1 MRSLSANGAPR
12 KTGRESPRNALV
24 PHDIDDAAAR
34 AVRTLTGRA
43 PGLDHRAMRICFAL
57 LSLSFLALVSSS
69 TLAGCGPE
77 SSGSGGG
84 ATTTTTGTTSSG
96 SGGTTSTG
104 GTGGS
109 GAQAGSTT
117 TGGGGAGGV
126 TTTSTTSTTDT
137 GGSGP
142 ACGAIARRLGGSS
155 AADTITTSAVAV
167 TSDGGAILAGEF
179 GGTAAIGPQTL
190 SSAGGQDAFVVR
202 LSPGGGVAWAKRFG
216 ANYDDRVKG
225 VAPLA
230 DGGAVIVGTFDG
242 VVDFGGKTL
251 TSIGG
256 PDAFVVRL
264 DAAGGLVLALQIE
277 NADARGVAI
286 AEGGDLL
293 VAGDFSAATKIAGVP
308 VSPDGADDLF
318 VVRLS
323 EQGTLVSLRHVA
335 FEVKPGVI
343 AIASS
348 AGRTYVAGSF
358 QGTTD
363 LGTGPLVSA
372 GAKDAFLAR
381 LDDALTTVFAR
392 RYGDDSSQEA
402 RGVAV
407 LSDGSAAL
415 VGSFKSALDFD
426 GTILTADTLDDAFV
440 ARVDDAGAV
449 VFAKRFGDAQA
460 QIARGVAVTATDEI
474 LVAGGFQGAID
485 PGDGA
490 ITAAD
495 GEDVFLTR
503 LDASGAAIQTLGWG
517 ATLDQ
522 RARSVAVDP
531 CGAVVLGGDFNGAL
545 TFGADALT
553 AGGTADGFVA
563 RLAP

>member
-1 MRSLSANGAPR
+1 MRTRFL
-12 KTGRESPRNALV
+12 L
-24 PHDIDDAAAR
+24 
-34 AVRTLTGRA
+34 
-43 PGLDHRAMRICFAL
+43 L
-57 LSLSFLALVSSS
+57 LSLSFPALVSSV

-84 ATTTTTGTTSSG
+84 GATTTTTTTSSA
-96 SGGTTSTG
+96 SGGTTSSSG

-109 GAQAGSTT
+109 GAQGGTT
-117 TGGGGAGGV
+117 TSGGGGAGGV

-142 ACGAIARRLGGSS
+142 ACGAIARQLAGSS
-155 AADTITTSAVAV
+155 AADAVTVAAVAV

-179 GGTAAIGPQTL
+179 GGAATIGPQTL
-190 SSAGGQDAFVVR
+190 TSAGGQDAFVVR
-202 LSPGGGVAWAKRFG
+202 LSAGGGVAWAKRFG
-216 ANYDDRVKG
+216 ANYDDRVKA

-256 PDAFVVRL
+256 PDAFIVRL
-264 DAAGGLVLALQIE
+264 DASGALVLALQIE

-293 VAGDFSAATKIAGVP
+293 VAGDFSAATKIVGVP
-308 VSPDGADDLF
+308 VTPDGADDLF

-323 EQGTLVSLRHVA
+323 EQGTFVALRHVA
-335 FEVKPGVI
+335 FATKPGVI
-343 AIASS
+343 AIAAS

-363 LGTGPLVSA
+363 FGTGALVSA
-372 GAKDAFLAR
+372 GAKDAFLVR
-381 LDDALTTVFAR
+381 IDDALATVFAR

-402 RGVAV
+402 RAVAV

-415 VGSFKSALDFD
+415 VGSFKSVLDFD
-426 GTILTADTLDDAFV
+426 GTVLTADTLDDAFV

-460 QIARGVAVTATDEI
+460 QIARGVAVTDADEI
-474 LVAGGFQGAID
+474 LVAGGFQGTID

-503 LDASGAAIQTLGWG
+503 LDASGAAVKTLGWG

-553 AGGTADGFVA
+553 AGGSSDGFVA